1 MKNKLNRAGKGFTII
16 ELMVSLT
23 IGLIVTWAVT
33 SLFTVTTKTFR
44 SQDSSAR
51 TQETGRNVL
60 SIFAQHIRQAGFFE
74 LTGLEK
80 ATNFT
85 QFVAGYTGF
94 ENVLAIKGCKGTFA
108 YASPW
113 NCTTNT
119 ALPDSM
125 LLAYQV
131 QSTTAAST
139 AGINNLLSPLA
150 NSIVGT
156 DCLGQDPT
164 ATSASPKGIIA
175 INYFHVDTTTRRLMC
190 RGNGSS
196 SDLVLADGVED
207 LRVLYGLN
215 ANSLVA
221 SSPIQY
227 LPANLVPAADWPKI
241 QSVRIC
247 VQVRATQVST
257 GSSKSSGVEFS
268 GISGQDC
275 QGRDWSQTGLYT
287 DGILRRAYWTTIS
300 VRNQNQR
307 IPL

>member
-1 MKNKLNRAGKGFTII
+1 MKNKLNCANKGFTII

-85 QFVAGYTGF
+85 QFLASHTGF
-94 ENVLAIKGCKGTFA
+94 ENVPAIKGCKGTFVFNSWSCEA
-108 YASPW
+108 KP
-113 NCTTNT
+113 
-119 ALPDSM
+119 LPDSL

-131 QSTTAAST
+131 QSTTAASN
-139 AGINNLLSPLA
+139 AGINNLLSPTA

-164 ATSASPKGIIA
+164 GSAASPQGIIA
-175 INYFHVDTTTRRLMC
+175 VNYFYVDTATNRLMC
-190 RGNGSS
+190 RGNGSPNP
-196 SDLVLADGVED
+196 LVLADGVED
-207 LRVLYGLN
+207 LRVLYGVN

-227 LPANLVPAADWPKI
+227 LPADSSSLTDWTKV
-241 QSVRIC
+241 QSVRVC

-257 GSSKSSGVEFS
+257 GTSKSSGADFS
-268 GISGQDC
+268 KILGQDC
-275 QGRDWSQTGLYT
+275 QGRDWSTPDLYT

>member
-1 MKNKLNRAGKGFTII
+1 MKNGLKCAEKGFTII

-51 TQETGRNVL
+51 AQEVGRYVL

-74 LTGLEK
+74 LTGLEQ
-80 ATNFT
+80 ATSFA
-85 QFVAGYTGF
+85 QFVAGHSGF
-94 ENVLAIKGCKGTFA
+94 ETVPAIKGCRGTIT

-113 NCTTNT
+113 ACTANT
-119 ALPDSM
+119 SLPDSF

-131 QSTTAAST
+131 QSTTIASN
-139 AGINNLLSPLA
+139 AGINNLLSPGV
-150 NSIVGT
+150 NSSVGT
-156 DCLGQDPT
+156 DCLGQDPN
-164 ATSASPKGIIA
+164 ATSASLKGIIA
-175 INYFHVDTTTRRLMC
+175 VNYFYVDTTNRRLMC

-196 SDLVLADGVED
+196 SALTLADGVED
-207 LRVLYGLN
+207 LRVLYGVN

-227 LPANLVPAADWPKI
+227 LPANLVTDWTKV
-241 QSVRIC
+241 QSVRVC

-257 GSSKSSGVEFS
+257 GGSKGSGVQFS
-268 GISGQDC
+268 GIGGQDC
-275 QGRDWSQTGLYT
+275 QGRNWSQGNLYT
-287 DGILRRAYWTTIS
+287 DGILRRAYWTTVS

-307 IPL
+307 IPF